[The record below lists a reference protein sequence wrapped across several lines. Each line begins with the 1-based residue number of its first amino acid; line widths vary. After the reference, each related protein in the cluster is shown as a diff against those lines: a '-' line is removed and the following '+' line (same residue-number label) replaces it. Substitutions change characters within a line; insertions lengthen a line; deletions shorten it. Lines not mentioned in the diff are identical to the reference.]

1 MIWLTWRQFR
11 TQALMLLGALAAV
24 ATALAI
30 TRPGVADLRDAAGDQ
45 FPQAFAADSV
55 YPGLYY
61 VAAAAVYALPALVGM
76 FWGAPLVARE
86 LEGGTHRL
94 IWNQSITRTRWLAT
108 KIGVAVVVIVV
119 AGLLSLAA
127 SWWTAPL
134 DAAINSGAEDSGFFS
149 ITRLSG
155 LLFGARGLV
164 PIGFAMVAF
173 GFGVTAG
180 LLLKRTVPAM
190 AATLIATIAMQVAVP
205 LLVQP
210 LLLPTEEKTVEITAD
225 NMRGMR
231 VSPDTDEI
239 LSIGVRLDDPG
250 AWIVTNEIV
259 DSTGQV
265 ATPLPLPKS
274 CSPGES
280 STAKVGPPESCAD
293 AINDAGYRHH
303 VVFQPADRYWLLQ
316 WIETGLLV
324 VVAGALLSFCFW
336 RIRRDP
342 V

>member
-11 TQALMLLGALAAV
+11 AQALMILGALAAV
-24 ATALAI
+24 AAALAI
-30 TRPGVADLRDAAGDQ
+30 TRSGVADLHDVAGDQ

-55 YPGLYY
+55 YPGIYY
-61 VAAAAVYALPALVGM
+61 VSAAAVYALPALVGM

-108 KIGVAVVVIVV
+108 KIGVVVAITVV
-119 AGLLSLAA
+119 AGLVSLAA

-149 ITRLSG
+149 VTRLSG

-173 GFGVTAG
+173 AFGVTAG

-190 AATLIATIAMQVAVP
+190 AATLIATIAMQVAMP

-210 LLLPTEEKTVEITAD
+210 LLLPTEEKTLEITTD

-231 VSPDTDEI
+231 VSPGTDEI

-259 DSTGQV
+259 DSKGQV

-274 CSPGES
+274 CMPDEAG
-280 STAKVGPPESCAD
+280 TAKVGPPANCAA
-293 AINDAGYRHH
+293 AINEAGYRHH
-303 VVFQPADRYWLLQ
+303 VVYQPADRYWTLQ
-316 WIETGLLV
+316 WIETGLLL
-324 VVAGALLSFCFW
+324 VVAGALISFCFW

-342 V
+342 A